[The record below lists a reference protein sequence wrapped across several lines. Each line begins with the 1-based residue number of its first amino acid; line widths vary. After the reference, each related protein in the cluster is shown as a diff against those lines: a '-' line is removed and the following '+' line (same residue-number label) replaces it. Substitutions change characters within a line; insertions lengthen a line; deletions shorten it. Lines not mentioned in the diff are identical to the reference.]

1 MTDRSFSRWADHLR
15 GRLPIALGVALLGAA
30 ARLSTPAPPARTTDA
45 IAGMLGE
52 AIGGTVGPDD
62 FVWEER
68 GGFLSDALLGR
79 RVLFLGVAGAPDGA
93 AQAPDGAAQAPDGAA
108 QAADAAQ
115 AAGAAQAADGAAQ
128 AADAAQAAGAAQ
140 AADAARA
147 PDGRGAADLYR
158 ARVRLTRSGRPVSL
172 GGVRNLTETPLG
184 DDRNLVAR
192 GRRVAVTTSAFGAV
206 QGITL
211 LDLGGDAG
219 ARPLGERLRAAVDGW
234 IETGS
239 VDGASRT
246 EISFD
251 DPPASA
257 RLDLADGA
265 LVMALGPEAVPAAL
279 SAGASEL
286 ETGGRDPFG
295 ARAHRVP
302 RRVPSFAELA
312 GLSAGRLLGPGA
324 AAAVERIARAVDR
337 AGSGLREPAAAYLTH
352 GAASPEPAPPASEGW
367 PSLWPPPPVL
377 PAVDPPLPG
386 EGAWTLVAPSLP
398 RVLPGI
404 EGDPQRPASPFAATT
419 VRPDPERQHARVH
432 LLAIDTRHVKFTLQA
447 GFEEPRP
454 TAGPRGTGKLPD
466 AATLRGAIGL
476 GARPR
481 DPGAR
486 HAGAEALG
494 MVVGGRPL
502 VPPRDGAATLAVD
515 ASGRPYFG
523 AWPSEGDLQRV
534 PWALWQRPAGAG
546 ALRGGGPRRFP
557 WALWQG
563 PSLFEAA
570 SAAAPLPAL
579 AAAPAASAPREA
591 TPSPGDDGDDLV
603 AERAALCVTDRGF
616 VVHAWG
622 SALDAAALRAALARA
637 GCVAGVSLGRAP
649 APLGVAFLSAQQDG
663 GLAAERLDP
672 AMSIAPP
679 AHVASASPGPFLYF
693 ESRSTD
699 GPPPPD
705 LSLPGER
712 VGWAPDGGAQPPP
725 AWSPA
730 VYAAT
735 SAHLGAQVR
744 VHAFA
749 PDRFLFRLRAG
760 SREIS
765 PRSAPKLAAEVPEDE
780 RRRVLAAIGVGTGRR
795 RGPRGLAVGGTVGLR
810 FRGEGGLLLVRG
822 GRVEIRPAGGVEIAP
837 DMDATEL
844 PLTADDGRLR
854 PEAREIGTM
863 RRRGAA
869 CVLEDGTLLVATTT
883 FDSDEATTEA
893 LLDLGCARVVA
904 LDRGAHRNAFVHRA
918 SGDPA
923 LEQAYG
929 ETALFAVGL
938 AMPGRARRLTR
949 DAAP

>member
-1 MTDRSFSRWADHLR
+1 MIGRPLSTWADHLR
-15 GRLPIALGVALLGAA
+15 GRLPIALGVALVGAA
-30 ARLSTPAPPARTTDA
+30 ARLSTPSPPARTADA

-52 AIGGTVGPDD
+52 AIGGSVSPDD

-79 RVLFLGVAGAPDGA
+79 RVLFLGVASPRDAERAPDAERASGA
-93 AQAPDGAAQAPDGAA
+93 VPAPD
-108 QAADAAQ
+108 
-115 AAGAAQAADGAAQ
+115 AG
-128 AADAAQAAGAAQ
+128 
-140 AADAARA
+140 RA

-172 GGVRNLTETPLG
+172 SGVRNLTETPLG

-211 LDLGGDAG
+211 LDLGGDARPG
-219 ARPLGERLRAAVDGW
+219 APLGERLRAAVDGW

-239 VDGASRT
+239 ADGASRT

-251 DPPASA
+251 SPPASA
-257 RLDLADGA
+257 RLDLADEA

-279 SAGASEL
+279 SVGTGEL
-286 ETGGRDPFG
+286 DTGGSDPFG

-302 RRVPSFAELA
+302 RRVPSFAEVA

-324 AAAVERIARAVDR
+324 AAAVERLALAADR
-337 AGSGLREPAAAYLTH
+337 AAAGLRAGPGAAYLTH
-352 GAASPEPAPPASEGW
+352 RPASPEPAPPGW
-367 PSLWPPPPVL
+367 PSPWPPPPVQ
-377 PAVDPPLPG
+377 PAVDAPLPG
-386 EGAWTLVAPSLP
+386 EGAWVLVAPSLP

-404 EGDPQRPASPFAATT
+404 ESDPQRPSSPFAATT
-419 VRPDPERQHARVH
+419 IRPDPQRQQMRVH
-432 LLAIDTRHVKFTLQA
+432 LLAIDTRHIRFTLQA
-447 GFEEPRP
+447 GFEAPRP
-454 TAGPRGTGKLPD
+454 TVGPHGTGTLPD
-466 AATLRGAIGL
+466 APALRGAIGL
-476 GARPR
+476 GARSR
-481 DPGAR
+481 D
-486 HAGAEALG
+486 AGALHDETEALG

-502 VPPRDGAATLAVD
+502 VPPRDGAATLGVD

-523 AWPSEGDLQRV
+523 AWPSGGGVERV
-534 PWALWQRPAGAG
+534 PWALWQRPAAANPGD
-546 ALRGGGPRRFP
+546 LRGEGPRRFP
-557 WALWQG
+557 WSLWQG
-563 PSLFEAA
+563 PSLFEAGG
-570 SAAAPLPAL
+570 AAAPLPVL
-579 AAAPAASAPREA
+579 AGATAARAAGDA
-591 TPSPGDDGDDLV
+591 TLSPSEGDDLV
-603 AERAALCVTDRGF
+603 VERAALCVTDRGF

-637 GCVAGVSLGRAP
+637 GCLAGVSLGRAP
-649 APLGVAFLSAQQDG
+649 DPLGVAFLSAQPDG
-663 GLAAERLDP
+663 RLTAERLAP

-679 AHVASASPGPFLYF
+679 EHVASASPGPFLYF
-693 ESRSTD
+693 ASRSTD

-712 VGWAPDGGAQPPP
+712 VGWTVDGGAQPPP

-730 VYAAT
+730 VYAAD
-735 SAHLGAQVR
+735 SVHLGAQVR

-765 PRSAPKLAAEVPEDE
+765 PRGAPKLAAEVAEDE
-780 RRRVLAAIGVGTGRR
+780 RQQVLAAIGVGTGRR

-810 FRGEGGLLLVRG
+810 FRGEGGLLLVRR
-822 GRVEIRPAGGVEIAP
+822 GRVEIRPAGGVELAP
-837 DMDATEL
+837 GVDATEL

-869 CVLEDGTLLVATTT
+869 CALEDGTLLVATTT

-923 LEQAYG
+923 LQQGYE

-938 AMPGRARRLTR
+938 AMPGRARRLTA
-949 DAAP
+949 DASP

>member
-1 MTDRSFSRWADHLR
+1 MTDRSLSRWADHLR

-45 IAGMLGE
+45 IAAMLGE
-52 AIGGTVGPDD
+52 AIGGTVSPDD

-68 GGFLSDALLGR
+68 GGFLADALLGR
-79 RVLFLGVAGAPDGA
+79 RVLFLGVA
-93 AQAPDGAAQAPDGAA
+93 
-108 QAADAAQ
+108 QAAD
-115 AAGAAQAADGAAQ
+115 GAAQAADGAAQ
-128 AADAAQAAGAAQ
+128 AADGAAQAADGAAQ
-140 AADAARA
+140 AADGAAQAADGAAQAADGAAKAADAARA

-172 GGVRNLTETPLG
+172 GGVHNLTETPLG
-184 DDRNLVAR
+184 DDRDLVAR
-192 GRRVAVTTSAFGAV
+192 GRLVAVTTSAFGVV

-219 ARPLGERLRAAVDGW
+219 ARPLGERLRAAIDGW
-234 IETGS
+234 LETGS

-279 SAGASEL
+279 SAGTGEL

-312 GLSAGRLLGPGA
+312 GVSAGRLLGPGA
-324 AAAVERIARAVDR
+324 AATVERIARAVDR
-337 AGSGLREPAAAYLTH
+337 AGSGLREPAAAYVTH
-352 GAASPEPAPPASEGW
+352 GAASPEPAPEGW
-367 PSLWPPPPVL
+367 PSLWPPPPVP

-419 VRPDPERQHARVH
+419 VRPDPERQDVRVH

-447 GFEEPRP
+447 GFEEPLP
-454 TAGPRGTGKLPD
+454 TVGPRGTGKLPD

-476 GARPR
+476 GVPPR
-481 DPGAR
+481 DPGGAR

-502 VPPRDGAATLAVD
+502 VPPRDGAATLGVD
-515 ASGRPYFG
+515 ASGRAYFG

-546 ALRGGGPRRFP
+546 ALSGGGPRRFP

-563 PSLFEAA
+563 PSLFEAGS
-570 SAAAPLPAL
+570 SAAAPHPAL
-579 AAAPAASAPREA
+579 ALAPTSSAPGEP
-591 TPSPGDDGDDLV
+591 TLSPGDGDDLV
-603 AERAALCVTDRGF
+603 VERAALCVTDRGF

-637 GCVAGVSLGRAP
+637 GCVAGVSLGKAP
-649 APLGVAFLSAQQDG
+649 GPLGVAFLSAQQDG
-663 GLAAERLDP
+663 GVATERLDP

-679 AHVASASPGPFLYF
+679 AHVTAASPGPFLYF

-705 LSLPGER
+705 LTLPGER

-765 PRSAPKLAAEVPEDE
+765 PRGAPKLAAEVSADE
-780 RRRVLAAIGVGTGRR
+780 RQRVLAAIGVGTGRR

-810 FRGEGGLLLVRG
+810 FRREGGLLLVRG
-822 GRVEIRPAGGVEIAP
+822 GRVEIRPAGAVEIAP

-869 CVLEDGTLLVATTT
+869 CVLDDGTLLVATTT

-923 LEQAYG
+923 LEQSYG

-938 AMPGRARRLTR
+938 PMPGRARRLVR

>member
-1 MTDRSFSRWADHLR
+1 MIGRPLSTWADHLR
-15 GRLPIALGVALLGAA
+15 GRLPIALGVAVVGAA
-30 ARLSTPAPPARTTDA
+30 ARLSTPSPPARTADA

-52 AIGGTVGPDD
+52 AIGGSVSPDD

-79 RVLFLGVAGAPDGA
+79 RVLFLGVAGPRDAERAPGGERAPGA
-93 AQAPDGAAQAPDGAA
+93 E
-108 QAADAAQ
+108 
-115 AAGAAQAADGAAQ
+115 
-128 AADAAQAAGAAQ
+128 
-140 AADAARA
+140 RA
-147 PDGRGAADLYR
+147 PDTDRAPDADRAPERRGAADLYR

-172 GGVRNLTETPLG
+172 SGVRNLTETPLG

-211 LDLGGDAG
+211 LDLGGG
-219 ARPLGERLRAAVDGW
+219 ARPGAPLGERLRAAVDGW
-234 IETGS
+234 LETGS
-239 VDGASRT
+239 ADGASRT

-251 DPPASA
+251 SPPASA
-257 RLDLADGA
+257 RLDLADEA

-279 SAGASEL
+279 SAGTGEL
-286 ETGGRDPFG
+286 DTGGSDPFG

-302 RRVPSFAELA
+302 RRVSSFAELA

-324 AAAVERIARAVDR
+324 AAAVERLALAADSAAAGLR
-337 AGSGLREPAAAYLTH
+337 AGPDAAYLTH
-352 GAASPEPAPPASEGW
+352 GPASPEPAPPGW
-367 PSLWPPPPVL
+367 PSLWPPPPVQ

-386 EGAWTLVAPSLP
+386 EGAWVLVAPSLP

-404 EGDPQRPASPFAATT
+404 EGDPQRPSSPFAATT
-419 VRPDPERQHARVH
+419 IRPDPQRREVRVH

-447 GFEEPRP
+447 GFEAPRP
-454 TAGPRGTGKLPD
+454 TVGPHGTGTLPD
-466 AATLRGAIGL
+466 APALRGAIGL
-476 GARPR
+476 GAGPR
-481 DPGAR
+481 DPVAL
-486 HAGAEALG
+486 HAEAEALG

-502 VPPRDGAATLAVD
+502 VPPRDGAATLGVD
-515 ASGRPYFG
+515 AAGRPYFG
-523 AWPSEGDLQRV
+523 AWPSGAGVERV
-534 PWALWQRPAGAG
+534 PWVLWQRPAAASPGEP
-546 ALRGGGPRRFP
+546 RGEGPRRFP
-557 WALWQG
+557 WSLWQG

-570 SAAAPLPAL
+570 G
-579 AAAPAASAPREA
+579 AAAPAAGDA
-591 TPSPGDDGDDLV
+591 TLSPGARAAGDATLSPSEGDDLV
-603 AERAALCVTDRGF
+603 VERAALCATDRGF

-649 APLGVAFLSAQQDG
+649 DPLGVAFLSAQPDG
-663 GLAAERLDP
+663 RLTAERLSP
-672 AMSIAPP
+672 AMSLAPP

-693 ESRSTD
+693 SSRSTD

-712 VGWAPDGGAQPPP
+712 GGWTVDGGAQPPP

-730 VYAAT
+730 VYAADT
-735 SAHLGAQVR
+735 VHLGAQVR

-765 PRSAPKLAAEVPEDE
+765 PRNAPKLAVEVPEGE
-780 RRRVLAAIGVGTGRR
+780 RQQVLAAIGVGTGRR

-810 FRGEGGLLLVRG
+810 FRGEGGLLLVRR
-822 GRVEIRPAGGVEIAP
+822 GRVEIRPAGGVELAP
-837 DMDATEL
+837 DMDATEV

-869 CVLEDGTLLVATTT
+869 CALDDGTLLVATTT

-923 LEQAYG
+923 LQQGYE

-938 AMPGRARRLTR
+938 AMPGRARRLTV
-949 DAAP
+949 DAPP

>member
-1 MTDRSFSRWADHLR
+1 MTDRSLSRWADHLR
-15 GRLPIALGVALLGAA
+15 GRLPIALGVAVLGAA
-30 ARLSTPAPPARTTDA
+30 ARLATPPPPARTTDA

-52 AIGGTVGPDD
+52 AIGGTVSPDD

-79 RVLFLGVAGAPDGA
+79 RVLFLGVPR
-93 AQAPDGAAQAPDGAA
+93 
-108 QAADAAQ
+108 
-115 AAGAAQAADGAAQ
+115 AADGAAQ
-128 AADAAQAAGAAQ
+128 AA
-140 AADAARA
+140 
-147 PDGRGAADLYR
+147 PPPEGRGAADLYR

-184 DDRNLVAR
+184 DDRDLVAR

-211 LDLGGDAG
+211 LDLGGDA
-219 ARPLGERLRAAVDGW
+219 ATRPLGERLRAAIDGW

-239 VDGASRT
+239 ADGASRT
-246 EISFD
+246 EIWFD
-251 DPPASA
+251 DPPPSA
-257 RLDLADGA
+257 RLDLADEA

-279 SAGASEL
+279 SASTGEI

-295 ARAHRVP
+295 AHAHRVP
-302 RRVPSFAELA
+302 RPVPSFVELA
-312 GLSAGRLLGPGA
+312 GPSAGRLLGPGA
-324 AAAVERIARAVDR
+324 AAAVERLALAADR
-337 AGSGLREPAAAYLTH
+337 AMSGLRAEPAAAYLTH
-352 GAASPEPAPPASEGW
+352 GAASPEPAPEGW

-419 VRPDPERQHARVH
+419 VRPDPERREMRVH
-432 LLAIDTRHVKFTLQA
+432 LLAIDTRHIKFTLQA
-447 GFEEPRP
+447 GFEAPRP
-454 TAGPRGTGKLPD
+454 TVGPRGTGKLPD

-476 GARPR
+476 GAGAGPR
-481 DPGAR
+481 HPGAR
-486 HAGAEALG
+486 PAGAAEAEALG
-494 MVVGGRPL
+494 MVVDGRAL
-502 VPPRDGAATLAVD
+502 VPPRDGAATLGVD
-515 ASGRPYFG
+515 ASGRPYIG
-523 AWPSEGDLQRV
+523 AWPSDADLQRV
-534 PWALWQRPAGAG
+534 PWALWQRPASVGPG
-546 ALRGGGPRRFP
+546 ALRSEGPRRFP

-563 PSLFEAA
+563 PSLFEAG

-579 AAAPAASAPREA
+579 ALAPAASAPREPA
-591 TPSPGDDGDDLV
+591 LSPGDGDALV
-603 AERAALCVTDRGF
+603 VERAALCVTDRGF

-622 SALDAAALRAALARA
+622 SALDAAALKAALARA

-649 APLGVAFLSAQQDG
+649 DALGVSFLSAQQDG
-663 GLAAERLDP
+663 RLTAERLDP

-679 AHVASASPGPFLYF
+679 AHVAAASPGPFLYF
-693 ESRSTD
+693 ASRSAD

-712 VGWAPDGGAQPPP
+712 VAWAPDGGAQPPP

-730 VYAAT
+730 VYAVT

-765 PRSAPKLAAEVPEDE
+765 PKTAPKLAAGVPEDE
-780 RRRVLAAIGVGTGRR
+780 RQRVLAAIGVGTGRR

-822 GRVEIRPAGGVEIAP
+822 GRVEIRPAGGVELAP

-923 LEQAYG
+923 LQQAYD
-929 ETALFAVGL
+929 ETALLAVGL

-949 DAAP
+949 DAPP

>member
-1 MTDRSFSRWADHLR
+1 MTDRSLSRWAEHLR

-30 ARLSTPAPPARTTDA
+30 VRLATPAPPARTTDA

-52 AIGGTVGPDD
+52 AIGGTVSPDD

-79 RVLFLGVAGAPDGA
+79 RVLFLGVAGATD
-93 AQAPDGAAQAPDGAA
+93 
-108 QAADAAQ
+108 
-115 AAGAAQAADGAAQ
+115 
-128 AADAAQAAGAAQ
+128 
-140 AADAARA
+140 
-147 PDGRGAADLYR
+147 GAADLYR

-206 QGITL
+206 EGITL
-211 LDLGGDAG
+211 LDLGGAAG

-279 SAGASEL
+279 SAGAGEL

-295 ARAHRVP
+295 ARVHRVP
-302 RRVPSFAELA
+302 RRVPSFVELA

-324 AAAVERIARAVDR
+324 AAAVERIARAADR

-367 PSLWPPPPVL
+367 PSLWPPPPVA

-419 VRPDPERQHARVH
+419 VRPDPERQHVRVH

-476 GARPR
+476 GAGPR
-481 DPGAR
+481 DPGVR

-494 MVVGGRPL
+494 MVVDGRPL

-591 TPSPGDDGDDLV
+591 TPSPGDGDDLV

-622 SALDAAALRAALARA
+622 SALDPAALSAALARA

-649 APLGVAFLSAQQDG
+649 DPLGVAFLSAQQDG

-765 PRSAPKLAAEVPEDE
+765 PRSAPKLAAEVPDDE

-822 GRVEIRPAGGVEIAP
+822 GRVEIRPAGGLEIAP

-938 AMPGRARRLTR
+938 AMPGRARQLAR

>member
-1 MTDRSFSRWADHLR
+1 MTDRSLSRWADHLR
-15 GRLPIALGVALLGAA
+15 GRLPVALGVALVGAA
-30 ARLSTPAPPARTTDA
+30 ARLSTPSPPARTADA

-52 AIGGTVGPDD
+52 AIGGTVSPDD

-68 GGFLSDALLGR
+68 GGFFSDALLGR
-79 RVLFLGVAGAPDGA
+79 RVLFLGVARPPDAEGAPDGA
-93 AQAPDGAAQAPDGAA
+93 ARAGEAERPTDGAA
-108 QAADAAQ
+108 QAAEAE
-115 AAGAAQAADGAAQ
+115 
-128 AADAAQAAGAAQ
+128 
-140 AADAARA
+140 RA

-211 LDLGGDAG
+211 LDLAGDA
-219 ARPLGERLRAAVDGW
+219 RPRSLGERLRAAIDGW

-239 VDGASRT
+239 AAGASRT
-246 EISFD
+246 EIWFD
-251 DPPASA
+251 SPPASA
-257 RLDLADGA
+257 RLDLADEA

-279 SAGASEL
+279 SAGTGEID
-286 ETGGRDPFG
+286 TGGNDPFG

-312 GLSAGRLLGPGA
+312 GPSAGRLLGPGA
-324 AAAVERIARAVDR
+324 AAAAERLALAADR
-337 AGSGLREPAAAYLTH
+337 ATSGLRAEPAGAYLTH
-352 GAASPEPAPPASEGW
+352 GPASPEPAPQGW
-367 PSLWPPPPVL
+367 PSLWPPPPVA
-377 PAVDPPLPG
+377 PAVDPPLSG

-404 EGDPQRPASPFAATT
+404 EGDPQRPASPFVATT
-419 VRPDPERQHARVH
+419 IRPDPQRREMLVH
-432 LLAIDTRHVKFTLQA
+432 LLAIDTRHIKFTLQA
-447 GFEEPRP
+447 GFEAPRP
-454 TAGPRGTGKLPD
+454 TVGPRGTGKLPD
-466 AATLRGAIGL
+466 ASTLRGAIGL
-476 GARPR
+476 GVPRPR
-481 DPGAR
+481 DPVAR
-486 HAGAEALG
+486 PVDADVEALG
-494 MVVGGRPL
+494 MVVGGRAL
-502 VPPRDGAATLAVD
+502 VPPRDGAATLGVD
-515 ASGRPYFG
+515 VSGRPYVG
-523 AWPSEGDLQRV
+523 AWPSAGDLQRV
-534 PWALWQRPAGAG
+534 PWALWQRPAAPSAG
-546 ALRGGGPRRFP
+546 ALRGEGPRRFP

-563 PSLFEAA
+563 PSLFDAA

-579 AAAPAASAPREA
+579 AAAPAASAPPDA
-591 TPSPGDDGDDLV
+591 ALPPGDGDDLV
-603 AERAALCVTDRGF
+603 VERAALCVTDRGF

-622 SALDAAALRAALARA
+622 GALDAAALRAALARA

-649 APLGVAFLSAQQDG
+649 DALGVAFLSAQQDG
-663 GLAAERLDP
+663 TLTAERLAP

-712 VGWAPDGGAQPPP
+712 VDWAQDGGAQPPP

-730 VYAAT
+730 VYAA
-735 SAHLGAQVR
+735 SAVHLGAQVR

-765 PRSAPKLAAEVPEDE
+765 PRSAPKLAAEVPADE
-780 RRRVLAAIGVGTGRR
+780 RQQVLAAIGVGTGRR
-795 RGPRGLAVGGTVGLR
+795 RGPRGLAVGGTIGLR
-810 FRGEGGLLLVRG
+810 FRGEGGLLLVRR
-822 GRVEIRPAGGVEIAP
+822 GRVEIRPAGGVELAP

-863 RRRGAA
+863 RRRGAV

-923 LEQAYG
+923 LQQAYD

-938 AMPGRARRLTR
+938 AMPGRARRLTG
-949 DAAP
+949 DVPP